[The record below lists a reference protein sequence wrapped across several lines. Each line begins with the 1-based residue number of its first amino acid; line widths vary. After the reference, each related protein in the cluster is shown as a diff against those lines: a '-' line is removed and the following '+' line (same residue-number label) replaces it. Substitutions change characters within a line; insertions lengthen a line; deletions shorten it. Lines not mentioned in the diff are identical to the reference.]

1 VVITRGA
8 GALARERGERSGRS
22 LTGRREENMNAKK
35 VFRSVMVLTLTAAL
49 AAISL
54 SLFAQATPPARINY
68 QGVLRDASGKPVAD
82 GNYDMTFLF
91 YDAATGGTLLL
102 TDSHLASGSGA
113 VPVSGGLFTVALGS
127 GTLTAGSEST
137 LPAVFAN
144 HAAVYLAVKV
154 GSDAEMTPRIQ
165 VVSAPFA
172 ENCDTLDGKHATDFI
187 AASSSGNF
195 LNTSSTAQTKAE
207 KLTLNGA
214 TDYGIVASGPTA
226 GGYFKDSNNSG
237 LAYLGIWDYGIDAR
251 GNYAGGFFMDLN
263 QSGKAYVGYGDVGID
278 AYGSDKGGYFH
289 GPGTGYAYA
298 AYGDDGIYARGS
310 NAGGFFMDLNGYGW
324 AYVGK
329 SEVGIEA
336 YGTGAG
342 GYFHGQDSGKAYV
355 GYGNDGIDAYG
366 SNAGG
371 YFHGPN
377 SGYAYA
383 GKGNIGI
390 EGYGSDKGGYFHGPE
405 SGKAYVGY
413 GDVGIDAYGS
423 TGGYFH
429 GPYSGFAQVSYG
441 DIGVLGVG
449 DFAGGSFWDGVSLAT
464 YVGYSTYKIYGN
476 GTVSFVQNHPTEKD
490 KVIVYA
496 CPEGDEVA
504 TYTRGTA
511 KLVNGEAHVKL
522 GDTFKWVTNP
532 DIGLTAHLTPKG
544 DCNGLYAESVSTT
557 EMVVK
562 ELNGGKS
569 NVAFDYIVYGLRI
582 GFEESSIVQEKQ
594 QEFYIPSFKDHRER
608 YAKFPELRAFNALER
623 FKTMESSVRG
633 VEPASIDLSRAKALH
648 DAIHEY
654 DPATDPP
661 ADKLFG
667 HDHGAKPDDA
677 GNASNPSPAVSPK
690 PERPALQPV
699 LASYDNPAAGS
710 AEPAGGVVEV
720 KPALPCFASTESVEA
735 GDVITMDPS
744 SKGYIRRCTVMADPL
759 VVGIAAGPGGNCAAD
774 SRAEEVSASNR
785 VPVSTS
791 GIVSCKVDATYGA
804 IREGDL
810 LVASPTPGHA
820 MRAENPAQGTVI
832 GKALEPLPNGT
843 GLIKVLVMLR

>member
-1 VVITRGA
+1 
-8 GALARERGERSGRS
+8 
-22 LTGRREENMNAKK
+22 
-35 VFRSVMVLTLTAAL
+35 MVLTLTAAL

-54 SLFAQATPPARINY
+54 GLFAQATPPARINY
-68 QGVLRDASGKPVAD
+68 QGVLRDASGNPLS
-82 GNYDMTFLF
+82 GSQTMTFRF
-91 YDAATGGTLLL
+91 YDAASGGNVLWEETYSA
-102 TDSHLASGSGA
+102 TY
-113 VPVSGGLFTVALGS
+113 PPQITVSSGLFTVSLGNAAHR
-127 GTLTAGSEST
+127 TNGSET
-137 LPAVFAN
+137 LFPNVFAL
-144 HAAVYLAVKV
+144 HPTVYLAVAV
-154 GSDAEMTPRIQ
+154 GLDPEMTPRIQ

-214 TDYGIVASGPTA
+214 TDYGISASGPTAGGYFWNSNNSGYAYVGIGDVGISAYGNNA

-237 LAYLGIWDYGIDAR
+237 Y
-251 GNYAGGFFMDLN
+251 
-263 QSGKAYVGYGDVGID
+263 AYVGYGDVGID
-278 AYGSDKGGYFH
+278 AYGNY
-289 GPGTGYAYA
+289 
-298 AYGDDGIYARGS
+298 
-310 NAGGFFMDLNGYGW
+310 
-324 AYVGK
+324 
-329 SEVGIEA
+329 E
-336 YGTGAG
+336 
-342 GYFHGQDSGKAYV
+342 
-355 GYGNDGIDAYG
+355 
-366 SNAGG
+366 GG

-377 SGYAYA
+377 SG
-383 GKGNIGI
+383 
-390 EGYGSDKGGYFHGPE
+390 
-405 SGKAYVGY
+405 KAYVGY
-413 GDVGIDAYGS
+413 NNDGIDAYGNNA
-423 TGGYFH
+423 GGYFKNSSS
-429 GPYSGFAQVSYG
+429 SGEAYVAVSDDGIRAYG
-441 DIGVLGVG
+441 NT
-449 DFAGGSFWDGVSLAT
+449 AGGYFGSANASGYA
-464 YVGYSTYKIYGN
+464 YVGTGDDGIDARGNTAGGYFADLNNSGYAFVACSTYKIYGS

-511 KLVNGEAHVKL
+511 KLVNGEARVKL

-532 DIGLTAHLTPKG
+532 DIGLTAHLTPVG
-544 DCNGLYAESVSTT
+544 DWSDLYVASKSTT
-557 EMVVK
+557 ELVVRSH
-562 ELNGGKS
+562 GGAQDA
-569 NVAFDYIVYGLRI
+569 AFDYIVYGLRI

-594 QEFYIPSFKDHRER
+594 QESYIPSFKDHRER
-608 YAKFPELRAFNALER
+608 YAKYPELRAFNALER

-633 VEPASIDLSRAKALH
+633 VEPASIYLSRAKALH

-661 ADKLFG
+661 VDKLFG
-667 HDHGAKPDDA
+667 HDHGAKPADA
-677 GNASNPSPAVSPK
+677 GNASNPSPSVSPK
-690 PERPALQPV
+690 TLPPLSQPLPPSYNNSV
-699 LASYDNPAAGS
+699 AASSELAGS
-710 AEPAGGVVEV
+710 VVEL
-720 KPALPCFASTESVEA
+720 KPALPCFASVEVVEA

-759 VVGIAAGPGGNCAAD
+759 VVGIAAGPGDNCAAD

-791 GIVSCKVDATYGA
+791 GIVFCKVDATYGA

-810 LVASPTPGHA
+810 LVSSPTPGHA